1 MGKKA
6 KLYLLVL
13 VNLMVWGYVGYKVY
27 GALQGDDD
35 LNFATN
41 QLPIKTIDKQTE
53 VAIDV
58 LNLNYPDPFLKN
70 GNFSSNNYSNQNKNY
85 NQNNN
90 ANPKPVNPIIAKA
103 TPTVAAKVLDIKY
116 MGLVKNNSNGNFT
129 ALLSVNGKSTFV
141 KPNDVVEGYTIK
153 TITNESIMAVKGK
166 EKLTISK

>member
-35 LNFATN
+35 LNFANN
-41 QLPIKTIDKQTE
+41 QLPIKTIDKQAE
-53 VAIDV
+53 VAIDI

-70 GNFSSNNYSNQNKNY
+70 GNFSSNNSTNQTKNY
-85 NQNNN
+85 SQNN
-90 ANPKPVNPIIAKA
+90 NPKPVNPIIAKT
-103 TPTVAAKVLDIKY
+103 TPTVAPKVIDIKY
-116 MGLVKNNSNGNFT
+116 MGLVKNSSSGNFT

-141 KPNDVVEGYTIK
+141 KLNDVVEGYTIK
-153 TITNESIMAVKGK
+153 TISNENIMAMKGK
-166 EKLTISK
+166 EKIMITK